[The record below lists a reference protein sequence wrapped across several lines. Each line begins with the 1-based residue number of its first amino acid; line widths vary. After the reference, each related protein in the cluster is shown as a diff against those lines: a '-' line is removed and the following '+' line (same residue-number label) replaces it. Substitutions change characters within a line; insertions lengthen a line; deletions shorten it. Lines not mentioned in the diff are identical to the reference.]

1 MSNILTS
8 EQIVDIGTGG
18 ITTIINAGLKS
29 PMAQHQQIVRVVPAK
44 QIRETVLVYSGLS
57 LMRPRS
63 SGGPIQMDKDIQ
75 RYRQS
80 YDPQHYSLSVGYD
93 PIARDYDLYNFV
105 GEQGPKLR
113 DCSIETLNK
122 MAADFLFAGLSSLT
136 TPDGVALFG
145 THTRMSGATYVNKT
159 TSAFSIAALKSAIA
173 AVHSDVGERG
183 IPLGYTEGLKLIT
196 GPGLVADASEILQSA
211 GLANTANR
219 ADNVYLPKYVVNHVV
234 CKWLNNAYVTNAS
247 DNWYLLPNK
256 DADNPLAL
264 IEYRKPEV
272 KADYVLNNDTFVFA
286 INMTYQRAAFANMGT
301 YAGDPS

>member
-1 MSNILTS
+1 MSNILTT

-18 ITTIINAGLKS
+18 ITTIVNAGLKTAS
-29 PMAQHQQIVRVVPAK
+29 AEHGNIVRVVPAK
-44 QIRETVLVYSGLS
+44 QIRETILVYSGLS
-57 LMRPRS
+57 LLRPRS
-63 SGGPIQMDKDIQ
+63 SGGLIQMDKDHQ

-80 YDPQHYSLSVGYD
+80 YDPQHYSLGLGYD
-93 PIARDYDLYNFV
+93 PVARDYDLYGFI
-105 GEQGPKLR
+105 GEQGPKLKE
-113 DCSIETLNK
+113 CAVETLNK

-159 TSAFSIAALKSAIA
+159 TAAFSIASLKAAIA

-196 GPGLVADASEILQSA
+196 GPGLLADATEILQSA

-219 ADNVYLPKYVVNHVV
+219 ADNVYLPKYVVNHYV
-234 CKWLNNAYVTNAS
+234 CKWLNNSYVTNAS

-272 KADYVLNNDTFVFA
+272 KGDYLTHNDTFMFA
-286 INMTYQRAAFANMGT
+286 VNMTYQRAAFANMGT